1 MANLYLNFIENME
14 KGSSNWNDYY
24 TASLA
29 EQYEKQKKKLGG
41 YAIDSLQNF
50 LQGIFPPKVSRNY
63 YISMPGFERKI
74 EKNRRG
80 KECLYNMVIR
90 PEPDYLVE
98 TFVSDKYDLILIG
111 DIFFGSVVEVCV
123 KGIELIDRKVAK
135 FGEKKINCVAVCAL
149 TKKTFE
155 DRTGKTVTV
164 PDYGTRE
171 LSDPVLTHDL
181 VNELCSQLYPIP
193 HPERAIRMLDDW
205 KEYINF
211 RRYYLKKQSEH
222 CEKTDEVSV
231 CDAYMMT
238 RAEYRRNEEKYASF
252 ILDGVTQFSKS
263 EQVVLREKQGDAEA
277 FPLIRVTIDR
287 NKKQL
292 FQDTVGKSG
301 KGKPKFEAHL
311 QRYTQEA
318 MGLSSAMPQFDEKNN
333 QRGIKSYTLGE
344 RYWFEIRDVEPDLS
358 ELEQRF
364 AKDKKRA
371 EAEIDGKYDA
381 IIQNGLKKYMERQ
394 RADTENKYLQEFTM
408 FESEQNKII
417 EKSEKDKK
425 KTEAVRK
432 KITEKKKS
440 LEIRKQAELDKLGKE
455 RREQLEIQYREQRNT
470 EKQETEAA
478 LREKFKADCADKI
491 ENETI
496 RRYMIYFRPNGN
508 QDRVADI
515 QKEIEKYGS
524 TYLLYDNRAE
534 KAKIDRQEK
543 ALDSL
548 ACGYVRN
555 PYLPTYL
562 FAPEMLAQSARGAE
576 KEPDWLLSSLNGGQ
590 KTAVRR
596 ALSSESIFLLQG
608 PPGTGKTQVIAELT
622 AQFAKQGKK
631 VLISS
636 ETHKAIDNVFE
647 RLPKI
652 PEIRPLRLIP
662 SQAGKENN
670 FSPEK
675 LVDNFYENIR
685 SNLERQ
691 VDRFE
696 HFEET
701 KDSFDE
707 EMQKLRVEYRQLL
720 RLKRE
725 NAKTVAERERL
736 LSEITKANDKLQQLR
751 EDRASVREKAETY
764 LRTQRAIES
773 CSFEKE
779 NAEIVTLEKFEG
791 SIIDLLLEFSCFA
804 EVDIRKIK
812 DLCFADLNEVKN
824 EIEQMMPEKE
834 IGKLQARQIQLRK
847 DLSALRDPDTDE
859 APGFGEP
866 GYEEYKSKQA
876 ELIELSK
883 SMKQLQKESD
893 FDVTQSLV
901 CALVPSIV
909 GHRELL
915 YILPEELETFQKKV
929 RNLIAVYTDRLETM
943 INKVREEER
952 EIQAKIDDIRADIA
966 EKKSNYELKGDNE
979 SFLEY
984 GELSSALK
992 QKINRFFRD
1001 FSIVAEYDSDDLA
1014 EAFSIIEK
1022 EWDKLETNYEKTK
1035 NDNALKIPMYRD
1047 IGKYL
1052 SQEDIL
1058 EEDRRTFT
1066 RVLYD
1071 NVNVFGITCT
1081 SRDRFTPAQ
1090 LTELGNY
1097 GIDSVDIRTQDI
1109 DVVIVD
1115 EVSKSAFLDLLIPI
1129 LYGKTVVLVGDH
1141 RQLPPMYDLRHMREE
1156 DFAGLDEEIISKER
1170 NKKYTQMYEECYFK
1184 TLYEKIPDDFRVM
1197 LNMQYRCHSH
1207 IMQVFNHFYGG
1218 DKNGLQVGKKQ
1229 QDAEKEHGLTIRMN
1243 GETIIE
1249 PRYHVYFVDCPE
1261 KESSAFEGS
1270 TSKVNEQEAE
1280 VAMRLLRSL
1289 NEASEQLMKSGK
1301 CRVDKNKRIDERPSV
1316 GVICTYGDQAK
1327 RIMRKRKG
1335 QRFGGFSEKQDERL
1349 VISTVDDF
1357 QGDERGVIILSMVRN
1372 PVSDR
1377 YNAEFIKKFE
1387 RINVALS
1394 RARKLLI
1401 VIGARKFLTVAGV
1414 IDLPDLAGKHA
1425 HDKLN
1430 YPVYKE
1436 IIDTINFRG
1445 KILTANQILGE

>member
-14 KGSSNWNDYY
+14 TGSSNWNDYY
-24 TASLA
+24 TTSLT
-29 EQYEKQKKKLGG
+29 EQYQKQKKKLGG
-41 YAIDSLQNF
+41 YAVDNFQNF
-50 LQGIFPPKVSRNY
+50 LQGIFPSNIRRNY
-63 YISMPGFERKI
+63 YISMPGFERKM

-80 KECLYNMVIR
+80 KECLYNIVIR
-90 PEPDYLVE
+90 PEADYLLDA
-98 TFVSDKYDLILIG
+98 FVSDKFDLILVG
-111 DIFFGSVVEVCV
+111 DIFFGSVVEVSV
-123 KGIELIDRKVAK
+123 KGIELIDKKIAK

-155 DRTGKTVTV
+155 DRSGKTITV

-171 LSDPVLTHDL
+171 LTDPVLTHDL
-181 VNELCSQLYPIP
+181 VNDLCTQLYPIP
-193 HPERAIRMLDDW
+193 NPEKAIKMLNDW
-205 KEYINF
+205 KEYVKF
-211 RRYYLKKQSEH
+211 RRYYLKKQSEQ
-222 CEKTDEVSV
+222 CEKTDNVTV

-238 RAEYRRNEEKYASF
+238 RAEYRRNEENYASF
-252 ILDGVTQFSKS
+252 ILDGVAQFSKS
-263 EQVVLREKQGDAEA
+263 DQVILREKQGNAEA

-292 FQDTVGKSG
+292 LQNTVGKNG

-311 QRYTQEA
+311 QRYTREA
-318 MGLSSAMPQFDEKNN
+318 MGLSSAKPQFDEKNN
-333 QRGIKSYTLGE
+333 QRGIKSYALGE
-344 RYWFEIRDVEPDLS
+344 KYWFEVRDIAPDLS
-358 ELEQRF
+358 DLEQKF
-364 AKDKKRA
+364 ADNKKKSD
-371 EAEIDGKYDA
+371 AEIDGKYDS
-381 IIQNGLKKYMERQ
+381 IIQNDLKKYMDRQ
-394 RADTENKYLQEFTM
+394 RDFAENKYQQELNI
-408 FESEQNKII
+408 FEEEQKKII
-417 EKSEKDKK
+417 EDPEKDKK
-425 KTEAVRK
+425 KREAAQKR
-432 KITEKKKS
+432 IAEKKKS
-440 LEIRKQAELDKLGKE
+440 LEIRKHAELDKLSKE
-455 RREQLEIQYREQRNT
+455 RREQLEVQYREQRNA
-470 EKQETEAA
+470 EKRETEAV
-478 LREKFKADCADKI
+478 LREKFRADCEVKI

-508 QDRVADI
+508 VDRVSDI
-515 QKEIEKYGS
+515 QKEIERYGS
-524 TYLLYDNRAE
+524 TYLIYDNRAE

-562 FAPEMLAQSARGAE
+562 FAPELLEQSMRGAE
-576 KEPDWLLSSLNGGQ
+576 KEPDWLLSSLNSGQ

-725 NAKTVAERERL
+725 NAKTVADRERL
-736 LSEITKANDKLQQLR
+736 LNEISKCNDKLQQLR
-751 EDRASVREKAETY
+751 EDRTIAREKTEIY
-764 LRTQRAIES
+764 LRTQRRIES
-773 CSFEKE
+773 CSFETE
-779 NAEIVTLEKFEG
+779 DADVAMLEKFEANV
-791 SIIDLLLEFSCFA
+791 IDLLLKFTCLA
-804 EVDIRKIK
+804 AVDIRKIK
-812 DLCFADLNEVKN
+812 DLLVADPKEVKE
-824 EIEQMMPEKE
+824 EIEQLMPEEE
-834 IGKLQARQIQLRK
+834 IGRLQARQIQLRK

-859 APGFGEP
+859 APGFEDP

-883 SMKQLQKESD
+883 SIKKIQQESA
-893 FDVTQSLV
+893 FDITQSLV
-901 CALVPSIV
+901 YKLVPSIV
-909 GHRELL
+909 GDREQL
-915 YILPEELETFQKKV
+915 YVFPEELEMFQRKL
-929 RNLIAVYTDRLETM
+929 RELIATHVEQLET
-943 INKVREEER
+943 IIDKEREEER
-952 EIQAKIDDIRADIA
+952 EIQTKIDEVQEDIA
-966 EKKSNYELKGDNE
+966 EKKSKYELEGDNE
-979 SFLEY
+979 SYLEY

-1001 FSIVAEYDSDDLA
+1001 FSIVAEYDPDDLA
-1014 EAFSIIEK
+1014 EAFSIIQK
-1022 EWDKLETNYEKTK
+1022 EWDKLESNYEKTK
-1035 NDNALKIPMYRD
+1035 TENALKIPMYRD
-1047 IGKYL
+1047 ISKYL

-1081 SRDRFTPAQ
+1081 SRDRFTPTQ

-1141 RQLPPMYDLRHMREE
+1141 RQLPPMYDLRHMNKE
-1156 DFAGLDEEIISKER
+1156 DFEGLDEEIISKER
-1170 NKKYTQMYEECYFK
+1170 NEKYTKMYEECYFK
-1184 TLYEKIPDDFRVM
+1184 TLYEKIPEDFRVM

-1218 DKNGLQVGKKQ
+1218 DKNGLQVGRKQ
-1229 QDAEKEHGLTIRMN
+1229 QDAEKEHGLTVKIN

-1249 PRYHVYFVDCPE
+1249 PRYHVYFVDCPD
-1261 KESSAFEGS
+1261 KESSASEDS
-1270 TSKVNEQEAE
+1270 TSKVNVQEAE

-1289 NEASEQLMKSGK
+1289 NEASEQLIKSGK
-1301 CRVDKNKRIDERPSV
+1301 CRIDKNKRIDERPSV

-1327 RIMRKRKG
+1327 SIMRKRKG

-1357 QGDERGVIILSMVRN
+1357 QGDERDIIILSMVRN
-1372 PVSDR
+1372 PVSAR

-1401 VIGARKFLTVAGV
+1401 VIGARKFLTAAGV
-1414 IDLPDLAGKHA
+1414 IDLPDLSGKHA

-1430 YPVYKE
+1430 YPIYKE

>member
-1 MANLYLNFIENME
+1 MANLYLNFAENME
-14 KGSSNWNDYY
+14 TGSSNWNDYY
-24 TASLA
+24 TASLQ
-29 EQYEKQKKKLGG
+29 EQYEKLKKKLGR
-41 YAIDSLQNF
+41 YAPDNLQIF
-50 LQGIFPPKVSRNY
+50 LQSVFPTGLARNY
-63 YISMPGFERKI
+63 YLSMPGFERKI
-74 EKNRRG
+74 EKDHRKRD
-80 KECLYNMVIR
+80 CLYNIVLR
-90 PEPDYLVE
+90 PENDRVIDGV
-98 TFVSDKYDLILIG
+98 TFSKFDLIFIG
-111 DIFFGSVVEVCV
+111 DLVFGSVVEVTV
-123 KGIELIDRKVAK
+123 KGIELIDKKIVK
-135 FGEKKINCVAVCAL
+135 FGEKKINCTALCAL
-149 TKKTFE
+149 KKKTFQNRE
-155 DRTGKTVTV
+155 GKTVTV

-171 LSDPVLTHDL
+171 VTDPVLTHDF
-181 VNELCSQLYPIP
+181 VNQLCGELYPIP
-193 HPERAIRMLDDW
+193 HPEQAIKMLEDW
-205 KEYINF
+205 REYVQF

-222 CEKTDEVSV
+222 CEETDEVAV
-231 CDAYMMT
+231 CNSFMMT
-238 RAEYRRNEEKYASF
+238 RAEYRRNEERYASL
-252 ILDGVTQFSKS
+252 ILDGVEQFSKS
-263 EQVVLREKQGDAEA
+263 EQVILREKQGNAEA
-277 FPLIRVTIDR
+277 FPLVRVTIDR

-292 FQDTVGKSG
+292 YQDTIGKSG

-318 MGLSSAMPQFDEKNN
+318 MGLSFAKPQFDDKNN
-333 QRGIKSYTLGE
+333 QRGVKSYGLGE
-344 RYWFEIRDVEPDLS
+344 RYWFDIRDIAPDLTG
-358 ELEQRF
+358 LEQKF
-364 AKDKKRA
+364 EKDKKQA
-371 EAEIDGKYDA
+371 EAEIDGKYDS
-381 IIQNGLKKYMERQ
+381 IIRNELKKYMDRQ
-394 RADTENKYLQEFTM
+394 HAAVEEKYQREFET
-408 FESEQNKII
+408 FEAEQLRIV
-417 EKSEKDKK
+417 EDPESGKK
-425 KTEAVRK
+425 KVQSAQK
-432 KITEKKKS
+432 KIDDKRKS
-440 LEIRKQAELDKLGKE
+440 LNIQKQKELDKLSKDRQG
-455 RREQLEIQYREQRNT
+455 QLELQYRDQRNA
-470 EKQETEAA
+470 EKRAKEEA
-478 LREKFKADCADKI
+478 LREKFREAREEKI

-508 QDRVADI
+508 MDRAADI
-515 QKEIEKYGS
+515 EKEIEKCGS
-524 TYLLYDNRAE
+524 KYLIYDNRAE
-534 KAKIDRQEK
+534 KAKIDRQER

-548 ACGYVRN
+548 ARGYVRN

-562 FAPEMLAQSARGAE
+562 FAPELLAQSDKGAE
-576 KEPDWLLSSLNGGQ
+576 KEPDWLLSSLNSGQ

-596 ALSSESIFLLQG
+596 ALASESIFLLQG

-707 EMQKLRVEYRQLL
+707 EMKKLSAEYRRLL

-725 NAKTVAERERL
+725 NAKTEAERERL
-736 LSEITKANDKLQQLR
+736 LSEISRGNIRLQQLR
-751 EDRASVREKAETY
+751 EDRTAVREIAETC
-764 LRTQRAIES
+764 LRTQKRIEA

-779 NAEIVTLEKFEG
+779 DA
-791 SIIDLLLEFSCFA
+791 DALLLERFEGDVVDSLMQFFCLA
-804 EVDIRKIK
+804 EYADLYKIREIY
-812 DLCFADLNEVKN
+812 FADLKTVREEV
-824 EIEQMMPEKE
+824 EHLLPEDE
-834 IGKLQARQIQLRK
+834 IGKLQAKQIQLRK
-847 DLSALRDPDTDE
+847 ELSALRDPDTDE
-859 APGFGEP
+859 APAP
-866 GYEEYKSKQA
+866 GDDRYEEYKEKQA
-876 ELIELSK
+876 ELIALSK
-883 SMKQLQKESD
+883 AIKQYDGEKVETEGFLY
-893 FDVTQSLV
+893 DV
-901 CALVPSIV
+901 APSIV

-915 YILPEELETFQKKV
+915 LAFPSEVEAFQKKT
-929 RNLIAVYTDRLETM
+929 REIIAMYVENLETD
-943 INKVREEER
+943 IEKARKEEG
-952 EIQAKIDDIRADIA
+952 EISSKIDDLQAELA
-966 EKKSNYELKGDNE
+966 EKKNMYERKGENE
-979 SFLEY
+979 EFLEY

-992 QKINRFFRD
+992 QKINRFFHD
-1001 FSIVAEYDSDDLA
+1001 FGIIAEYDPDDFA

-1022 EWDKLETNYEKTK
+1022 EWDKLETGYAKTK
-1035 NDNALKIPMYRD
+1035 NENELKIPMYRD
-1047 IGKYL
+1047 ISKYL

-1058 EEDRRTFT
+1058 EEDRRSFT

-1097 GIDSVDIRTQDI
+1097 GIKTVDIRSQDI

-1141 RQLPPMYDLRHMREE
+1141 RQLPPMYDLRHMRKE
-1156 DFAGLDEEIISKER
+1156 DFEGLDEEIISKKI
-1170 NKKYTQMYEECYFK
+1170 NDIFTQLYEECYFK
-1184 TLYEKIPDDFRVM
+1184 TLYERVPDDFRVM

-1207 IMQVFNHFYGG
+1207 IMEVFNHFYGG
-1218 DKNGLQVGKKQ
+1218 DKNGLQIGKKQ
-1229 QDAEKEHGLTIRMN
+1229 QDAEKEHGLTVKMN
-1243 GETIIE
+1243 GETLIE
-1249 PRYHVYFVDCPE
+1249 PRYHVYFVDCTE

-1280 VAMRLLRSL
+1280 VTLRLLRSL
-1289 NEASEQLMKSGK
+1289 NEASEQLVKDGK
-1301 CRVDKNKRIDERPSV
+1301 CRIDKNRRIDERPSV
-1316 GVICTYGDQAK
+1316 GVICTYGDQAR
-1327 RIMRKRKG
+1327 RIQRKRKG
-1335 QRFGGFSEKQDERL
+1335 QRFDGFSEKQDEKL

-1357 QGDERGVIILSMVRN
+1357 QGDERDVIILSMVRN

-1401 VIGARKFLTVAGV
+1401 VVGSRNFLTTAGI
-1414 IDLPDLAGKHA
+1414 IDLPDLSGKHSR
-1425 HDKLN
+1425 DRLN
-1430 YPVYKE
+1430 YPVYRE